1 MNDDEQLIP
10 DEEGETSID
19 LTKIPQVKN
28 LSPSKIAD
36 QFWCEMQ
43 LHLRL
48 HLGMEPTEE
57 MIVGSQIHRLLE
69 EELGPIVEVTVT
81 TLNDGI
87 IAYILQIYTKLQT
100 LMKMGV
106 TRELPVIGKIQDMPC
121 LGIIDQLAFETSP
134 EDQKQMIITD
144 YKTRKSKRAP
154 TYEQKRRNRIQ
165 LQVYWHLLNDLKNG
179 KFTIDMF
186 KDYFEMPDVLI
197 PSEDLLDQLP
207 EEHKKLLNN
216 VEPTELLAKTFSTF
230 QGLPTLSEELNAI
243 YLYQVDQQTVHTDR
257 TFFHEESFEVDMD
270 WAVGYWRG
278 KRTPGEC
285 PQQWMCKFCQF
296 TDNCSHYQR
305 KNMNKTENKK
315 KED

>member
-1 MNDDEQLIP
+1 MNDDDQLIP
-10 DEEGETSID
+10 KEEGEPSID
-19 LTKIPQVKN
+19 LSKLPQVRN

-100 LMKMGV
+100 LQQIGV
-106 TRELPVIGKIQDMPC
+106 TRELPVIGKIQDMYC
-121 LGIIDQLAFETSP
+121 LGIIDQLAFESSP
-134 EDQKQMIITD
+134 DDQKQMIITD

-186 KDYFEMPDVLI
+186 KNYFEMPDVLI
-197 PSEDLLDQLP
+197 PSDNLLDQLP
-207 EEHKKLLNN
+207 EEQKKLLTDK
-216 VEPTELLAKTFSTF
+216 EPIELLSKIFDTFR
-230 QGLPTLSEELNAI
+230 GLPTLSEELNAI
-243 YLYQVDQQTVHTDR
+243 YLYQVDQQTVHSDR
-257 TFFHEESFEVDMD
+257 TFFHEVSFEVDMD

-296 TDNCSHYQR
+296 TDDCSHFQR
-305 KNMNKTENKK
+305 KNKNEKENKK
-315 KED
+315 KKN

>member
-10 DEEGETSID
+10 DEEETTID
-19 LTKIPQVKN
+19 LTKLPPVKN

-48 HLGMEPTEE
+48 HLGMVPSEE

-69 EELGPIVEVTVT
+69 EELGPIFEVTVT

-100 LMKMGV
+100 LLKMGV

-121 LGIIDQLAFETSP
+121 LGVIDQLAFEVSP
-134 EDQKQMIITD
+134 DDQKQMVITD

-165 LQVYWHLLNDLKNG
+165 LQVYWHLLNELKDG

-186 KDYFEMPDVLI
+186 EDYFEMPEELI

-207 EEHKKLLNN
+207 DEHKRLITE
-216 VEPTELLAKTFSTF
+216 VEPTKLLSEAFSTF
-230 QGLPTLSEELNAI
+230 RSLPNLSEELKAV
-243 YLYQVDQQTVHTDR
+243 YLYQVDQQLLFTDR

-278 KRTPGEC
+278 KRTPGVC

-296 TDNCSHYQR
+296 TGNCSHYLR
-305 KNMNKTENKK
+305 KNMNKKDEKK
-315 KED
+315 KGD

>member
-1 MNDDEQLIP
+1 MKDDEQLIP
-10 DEEGETSID
+10 EGEEETSND
-19 LTKIPQVKN
+19 LTKLPQVRN

-100 LMKMGV
+100 LKEMGV
-106 TRELPVIGKIQDMPC
+106 TRELPVIGKIQDMYC

-134 EDQKQMIITD
+134 EDQKQMVITD
-144 YKTRKSKRAP
+144 FKTRKSKRAP

-179 KFTIDMF
+179 EFTIDMF

-197 PSEDLLDQLP
+197 PSEELLTQLP
-207 EEHKKLLNN
+207 EGHKKLLADI
-216 VEPTELLAKTFSTF
+216 EPTELLSEAFEIF
-230 QGLPTLSEELNAI
+230 RGLPTLTEELNAI
-243 YLYQVDQQTVHTDR
+243 YLYQVDQQPVHTDR

-270 WAVGYWRG
+270 WAVDYWRG
-278 KRTPGEC
+278 ERSPGEC

-296 TDNCSHYQR
+296 TDDCSHYQR
-305 KNMNKTENKK
+305 KNMNKKENKK
-315 KED
+315 KKD

>member
-10 DEEGETSID
+10 EGEEETSND
-19 LTKIPQVKN
+19 LTKLPQVRN

-100 LMKMGV
+100 LKEMGV
-106 TRELPVIGKIQDMPC
+106 TRELPVIGKIQDMYC

-134 EDQKQMIITD
+134 EDQKQMVITD

-179 KFTIDMF
+179 EFTIDMF

-197 PSEDLLDQLP
+197 PSEELLTQLP
-207 EEHKKLLNN
+207 EGHKKLLAD
-216 VEPTELLAKTFSTF
+216 VEPTELLSEAFEIF
-230 QGLPTLSEELNAI
+230 RGLPTLTEELNAI
-243 YLYQVDQQTVHTDR
+243 YLYQVDQQLVHTDR

-270 WAVGYWRG
+270 WAVDYWRG
-278 KRTPGEC
+278 KRSPGEC
-285 PQQWMCKFCQF
+285 PQHWMCKFCQF
-296 TDNCSHYQR
+296 TDDCSHYQR
-305 KNMNKTENKK
+305 KNINKKENKK
-315 KED
+315 KKD